1 MFTKKDC
8 DFIFCN
14 VRNNVTTETVTIKE
28 TVAITRNKSTF
39 LKFKVAMTF
48 LLILGRMGLQLY
60 LCTEVFI
67 YYKVQS

>member
-48 LLILGRMGLQLY
+48 LLFL
-60 LCTEVFI
+60 F
-67 YYKVQS
+67 